1 MPLPKINHPIY
12 EVYLKSL
19 DKKVKFRPFLV
30 KEEKVLLMAK
40 ESDDL
45 EDIVKAIKQI
55 INNCVIDDIDVDALP
70 TFDIE
75 MFFINLRV
83 QSVGEN
89 AEMMYTCNNL
99 VVGEG
104 PEAVECGNKIE
115 FLLDIKNV
123 SFSETEN
130 HTDNIRL
137 GETVGMKLKYPTLQ
151 FSPDGGY
158 TFISQYLDY
167 IYDSEQIYKKDEISE
182 EELKEFIDNLTI
194 DQVKLIRDFFTT
206 LPQVV
211 LNQDVTCP
219 KCKHVHQLKV
229 EGLLNFFE

>member
-1 MPLPKINHPIY
+1 
-12 EVYLKSL
+12 
-19 DKKVKFRPFLV
+19 
-30 KEEKVLLMAK
+30 
-40 ESDDL
+40 
-45 EDIVKAIKQI
+45 
-55 INNCVIDDIDVDALP
+55 
-70 TFDIE
+70 
-75 MFFINLRV
+75 
-83 QSVGEN
+83 
-89 AEMMYTCNNL
+89 
-99 VVGEG
+99 
-104 PEAVECGNKIE
+104 
-115 FLLDIKNV
+115 
-123 SFSETEN
+123 
-130 HTDNIRL
+130 
-137 GETVGMKLKYPTLQ
+137 MKLKYPTLQ
-151 FSPDGGY
+151 FSPDMLNEQFEDGGY